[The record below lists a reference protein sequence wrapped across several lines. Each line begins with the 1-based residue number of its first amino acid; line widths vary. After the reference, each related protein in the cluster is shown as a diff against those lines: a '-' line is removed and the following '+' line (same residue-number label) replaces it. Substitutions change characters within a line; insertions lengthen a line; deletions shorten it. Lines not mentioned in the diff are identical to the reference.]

1 MKAGSLLA
9 ACAPPMPKGGSTIGL
24 SPTDAPYGFAAGD
37 GLLYATVLRSRG
49 TELKNHYRGSFDFGC
64 SNCSASCAYSCAS
77 AICLALTSGS
87 VVASATFNR
96 RADSA
101 R

>member
-24 SPTDAPYGFAAGD
+24 SATDAPYGFAAGD

-49 TELKNHYRGSFDFGC
+49 QNQKTTI
-64 SNCSASCAYSCAS
+64 A
-77 AICLALTSGS
+77 ALSIS
-87 VVASATFNR
+87 VVPIVPQAAR
-96 RADSA
+96 ILARAPFA
-101 R
+101 